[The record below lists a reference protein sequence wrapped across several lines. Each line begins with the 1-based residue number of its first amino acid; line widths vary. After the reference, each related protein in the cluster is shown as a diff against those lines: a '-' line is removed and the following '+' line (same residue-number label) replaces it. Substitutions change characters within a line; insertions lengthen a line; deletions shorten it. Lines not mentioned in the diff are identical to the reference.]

1 MKRSLA
7 LGLSLTLLASP
18 VWATEKDTLKAR
30 QDRLSNQLEESK
42 KAQDE
47 TDAELEVTEAE
58 RDAVTTEIRAVNER
72 LEGLSEQIAVQQEEA
87 DAARTELEETRDQ
100 LTAQGQYLES
110 QKALLSERL
119 RVLQVHE
126 DQSYLQV
133 VFESRSFGDFVT
145 RLLTAQTIADQDR
158 DLIHNYMSE
167 VERLEALEA
176 RQRTQLSF
184 LKQKEREL
192 VVTKQALD
200 VAAEQKRDLLSELNE
215 QVELLEL
222 EKMSREE
229 EQALMS
235 EQSRIIAG
243 QLEAIAQAE
252 REAAARA
259 EAEAKAQAEA
269 QAKAQAEAQAKA
281 EAEARARADAKA
293 EADKRADDNAPTA
306 PAPVP
311 TPPPPAKAP
320 TNVTGPATSFVRPV
334 SGYVSSPF
342 GPRQNPLTGVAE
354 SHRGIDLVNATGTP
368 IVAAAPGIVVK
379 AAPATGYGNVVFV
392 SHIVGGEVWTTVY
405 AHLDAITVTSGQTV
419 GAGQTVGTLGN
430 TGWSTGPHLHF
441 ELHRGQW
448 APGQPN
454 AVDPG
459 PYIGY

>member
-158 DLIHNYMSE
+158 DLIHSYMSE

-200 VAAEQKRDLLSELNE
+200 VAAEQKRGLLSELNE

-259 EAEAKAQAEA
+259 EAEAKA
-269 QAKAQAEAQAKA
+269 KAQAEAQAKA

-293 EADKRADDNAPTA
+293 EVDKRADDKAPTA
-306 PAPVP
+306 PAPAP
-311 TPPPPAKAP
+311 TTPPPAETP

-368 IVAAAPGIVVK
+368 IVAAAPGIVIK

-405 AHLDAITVTSGQTV
+405 AHLDAITVKSGQTV
-419 GAGQTVGTLGN
+419 GAGQTVGTLGS

>member
-1 MKRSLA
+1 
-7 LGLSLTLLASP
+7 
-18 VWATEKDTLKAR
+18 
-30 QDRLSNQLEESK
+30 
-42 KAQDE
+42 
-47 TDAELEVTEAE
+47 
-58 RDAVTTEIRAVNER
+58 
-72 LEGLSEQIAVQQEEA
+72 
-87 DAARTELEETRDQ
+87 
-100 LTAQGQYLES
+100 
-110 QKALLSERL
+110 
-119 RVLQVHE
+119 
-126 DQSYLQV
+126 
-133 VFESRSFGDFVT
+133 
-145 RLLTAQTIADQDR
+145 LTAQTIADQDR

-167 VERLEALEA
+167 VERLGALEA

>member
-158 DLIHNYMSE
+158 DLIHSYMSE

-200 VAAEQKRDLLSELNE
+200 VAAEQKRGLLSELNE

-259 EAEAKAQAEA
+259 EAEAKA
-269 QAKAQAEAQAKA
+269 KAQAEAQAKA
-281 EAEARARADAKA
+281 EAEARARADAKV
-293 EADKRADDNAPTA
+293 EVDKRTDDKAPTA
-306 PAPVP
+306 PAPAP
-311 TPPPPAKAP
+311 TTPPPAETP

-368 IVAAAPGIVVK
+368 IVAAAPGIVIK

-419 GAGQTVGTLGN
+419 GAGQTVGTLGS

>member
-18 VWATEKDTLKAR
+18 VMATEKDTLKAR
-30 QDRLSNQLEESK
+30 QDRLSDQLERSK

-47 TDAELEVTEAE
+47 TDAELDITEAE
-58 RDAVTTEIRAVNER
+58 RDAVATEIRAVDER

-87 DAARTELEETRDQ
+87 DAARTELEATRGQ
-100 LTAQGQYLES
+100 LAAQGQTLES

-126 DQSYLQV
+126 DRSYLQV

-145 RLLTAQTIADQDR
+145 RLMTAQTIAEQDR
-158 DLIHNYMSE
+158 DLIHSYMNE
-167 VERLEALEA
+167 VERLETLEA

-184 LKQKEREL
+184 VKQKEREL

-200 VAAEQKRDLLSELNE
+200 AAAEQKRDLLSELNE

-222 EKMSREE
+222 EKMSRAE

-243 QLEAIAQAE
+243 QLEAIATAE
-252 REAAARA
+252 REAAEAAARAEAEARARA
-259 EAEAKAQAEA
+259 EAEAKAQAD
-269 QAKAQAEAQAKA
+269 AKAAA
-281 EAEARARADAKA
+281 EAEGQVDEKPAVSPPSA
-293 EADKRADDNAPTA
+293 EAPTDVA
-306 PAPVP
+306 
-311 TPPPPAKAP
+311 
-320 TNVTGPATSFVRPV
+320 GPMTSFVRPV

-368 IVAAAPGIVVK
+368 IVAAAPGIVIK

-405 AHLDAITVTSGQTV
+405 GHLDAITVTSGQTV
-419 GAGQTVGTLGN
+419 AAGQTVGTLGN

>member
-158 DLIHNYMSE
+158 DLIHSYMSE

-200 VAAEQKRDLLSELNE
+200 VAAEQKRGLLSELNE

-259 EAEAKAQAEA
+259 EAEAKA
-269 QAKAQAEAQAKA
+269 KAQAEAQARA

-293 EADKRADDNAPTA
+293 EADKRTDDKAPTA
-306 PAPVP
+306 PAPAP
-311 TPPPPAKAP
+311 TTPPPAETP

-368 IVAAAPGIVVK
+368 IVAAAPGIVIK

-419 GAGQTVGTLGN
+419 GAGQTVGTLGS

>member
-18 VWATEKDTLKAR
+18 VMATEKDTLKAR

-47 TDAELEVTEAE
+47 TDAELDITEAE
-58 RDAVTTEIRAVNER
+58 RDAVATEIRAVNER

-100 LTAQGQYLES
+100 LAAHGQYLES

-126 DQSYLQV
+126 DRSYLQV

-145 RLLTAQTIADQDR
+145 RLLTAQTIAEQDR
-158 DLIHNYMSE
+158 DLIHTYMNE
-167 VERLEALEA
+167 VERLETLEA

-222 EKMSREE
+222 EKMSRAE
-229 EQALMS
+229 EQALMN

-243 QLEAIAQAE
+243 QLEAIATAE
-252 REAAARA
+252 REAAEAQARA
-259 EAEAKAQAEA
+259 AAAAEAKGQSDE
-269 QAKAQAEAQAKA
+269 KA
-281 EAEARARADAKA
+281 
-293 EADKRADDNAPTA
+293 TA
-306 PAPVP
+306 SPAP
-311 TPPPPAKAP
+311 TPPPPAEAP
-320 TNVTGPATSFVRPV
+320 TNVSGPATSFVRPV

-368 IVAAAPGIVVK
+368 IVAAAPGIVIK

-392 SHIVGGEVWTTVY
+392 SHIVGGAVWTTVY
-405 AHLDAITVTSGQTV
+405 AHLDSITVSSGQTV
-419 GAGQTVGTLGN
+419 SAGQTVGTLGN

>member
-18 VWATEKDTLKAR
+18 VMATEKDTLKAR

-47 TDAELEVTEAE
+47 TDAELDITEAE
-58 RDAVTTEIRAVNER
+58 RDAVSTEIRAVNER

-100 LTAQGQYLES
+100 LAAQGQYLES

-126 DQSYLQV
+126 DRSYLQV

-145 RLLTAQTIADQDR
+145 RLLTAQTIAEQDR
-158 DLIHNYMSE
+158 DLIHTYMSE
-167 VERLEALEA
+167 VERLESLEA

-200 VAAEQKRDLLSELNE
+200 VAVEQKRDLLSELNE

-222 EKMSREE
+222 EKMSRGE
-229 EQALMS
+229 EQALMN

-243 QLEAIAQAE
+243 QLEAIATAE
-252 REAAARA
+252 REAAEAQARAEAEARAKA

-269 QAKAQAEAQAKA
+269 KAAAEAKGQS
-281 EAEARARADAKA
+281 E
-293 EADKRADDNAPTA
+293 DKPAASPA
-306 PAPVP
+306 PAPS
-311 TPPPPAKAP
+311 PPAKVP
-320 TNVTGPATSFVRPV
+320 TNVSTPATSFVRPV

-368 IVAAAPGIVVK
+368 IVAAAPGIVIK

-419 GAGQTVGTLGN
+419 SAGQTVGTLGN

>member
-158 DLIHNYMSE
+158 DLIHSYMSE

-200 VAAEQKRDLLSELNE
+200 VAAEQKRGLLSELNE

-259 EAEAKAQAEA
+259 EAEAKA
-269 QAKAQAEAQAKA
+269 KAQAEAQARA

-293 EADKRADDNAPTA
+293 EADKRADDKAPTA
-306 PAPVP
+306 PAPAP
-311 TPPPPAKAP
+311 TTPPPAETP

-368 IVAAAPGIVVK
+368 IVAAAPGIVIK

-419 GAGQTVGTLGN
+419 GAGQTVGTLGS

>member
-158 DLIHNYMSE
+158 DLIHSYMSE

-200 VAAEQKRDLLSELNE
+200 VAAEQKQGLLSELNE

-259 EAEAKAQAEA
+259 EAEAKAKAQAE
-269 QAKAQAEAQAKA
+269 AEAQAKA

-293 EADKRADDNAPTA
+293 EADKRADDKAPTA
-306 PAPVP
+306 PAPAP
-311 TPPPPAKAP
+311 TTPPPAETP

-368 IVAAAPGIVVK
+368 IVAAAPGIVIK

-419 GAGQTVGTLGN
+419 GAGQTVGTLGS

-448 APGQPN
+448 VPGQPN

>member
-158 DLIHNYMSE
+158 DLIHSYMSE

-200 VAAEQKRDLLSELNE
+200 VAAEQKQGLLSELNE

-259 EAEAKAQAEA
+259 EAEAKA
-269 QAKAQAEAQAKA
+269 KAQAEAQARA

-293 EADKRADDNAPTA
+293 EADKRADDKAPTA
-306 PAPVP
+306 PAPAP
-311 TPPPPAKAP
+311 TTPPPAETP

-368 IVAAAPGIVVK
+368 IVAAAPGIVIK

>member
-158 DLIHNYMSE
+158 DLIHSYMSE

-200 VAAEQKRDLLSELNE
+200 VAAEQKQGLLSELNE

-259 EAEAKAQAEA
+259 EAEAKA
-269 QAKAQAEAQAKA
+269 KAQAEAQAKA

-293 EADKRADDNAPTA
+293 EADKRADDKAPTA
-306 PAPVP
+306 PAPAP
-311 TPPPPAKAP
+311 TTPPPAETP

-368 IVAAAPGIVVK
+368 IVAAAPGIVIK

-419 GAGQTVGTLGN
+419 GAGQTVGTLGS

-459 PYIGY
+459 PYIVY

>member
-158 DLIHNYMSE
+158 DLIHSYMSE

-200 VAAEQKRDLLSELNE
+200 VAAEQKQGLLSELNE

-259 EAEAKAQAEA
+259 EAEAKA
-269 QAKAQAEAQAKA
+269 KAQAEAQAKA

-293 EADKRADDNAPTA
+293 EADKRADDKAPTA
-306 PAPVP
+306 PAPAP
-311 TPPPPAKAP
+311 TTPPPAETP

-368 IVAAAPGIVVK
+368 IVAAAPGIVIK
-379 AAPATGYGNVVFV
+379 AARATGYGNVVFV

-419 GAGQTVGTLGN
+419 GAGQTVGTLGS

>member
-18 VWATEKDTLKAR
+18 VMATEKDTLKAR
-30 QDRLSNQLEESK
+30 QDRLSDQLERSK

-47 TDAELEVTEAE
+47 TDAELDITEAE
-58 RDAVTTEIRAVNER
+58 RDAVATEIRAVDER

-87 DAARTELEETRDQ
+87 DAARTELEATRGQ
-100 LTAQGQYLES
+100 LAAQGQTLES

-126 DQSYLQV
+126 DRSYLQV

-145 RLLTAQTIADQDR
+145 RLMTAQTIAEQDR
-158 DLIHNYMSE
+158 DLIHSYMNE
-167 VERLEALEA
+167 VERLETLET

-184 LKQKEREL
+184 VKQKEREL

-200 VAAEQKRDLLSELNE
+200 AAAEQKRDLLSELNE

-222 EKMSREE
+222 EKMSRAE
-229 EQALMS
+229 EQALMN
-235 EQSRIIAG
+235 EQNRIIAG
-243 QLEAIAQAE
+243 QLEAIATAE
-252 REAAARA
+252 REAAEAAARAEAEARARA
-259 EAEAKAQAEA
+259 EAEAKAQAD
-269 QAKAQAEAQAKA
+269 AKAAA
-281 EAEARARADAKA
+281 EAEGQVDEKPAVSPPSA
-293 EADKRADDNAPTA
+293 EALTDVA
-306 PAPVP
+306 
-311 TPPPPAKAP
+311 
-320 TNVTGPATSFVRPV
+320 GPMTSFVRPV

-368 IVAAAPGIVVK
+368 IVAAAPGIVIK

-405 AHLDAITVTSGQTV
+405 GHLDAITVTSGQTV
-419 GAGQTVGTLGN
+419 AAGQTVGTLGN

>member
-158 DLIHNYMSE
+158 DLIHSYMSE

-200 VAAEQKRDLLSELNE
+200 VAAEQKQGLLSELNE

-259 EAEAKAQAEA
+259 EAEAKA
-269 QAKAQAEAQAKA
+269 KAQAEAQARA

-293 EADKRADDNAPTA
+293 EADKRTDDKAPTA
-306 PAPVP
+306 PAPAP
-311 TPPPPAKAP
+311 TTPPPAETP

-368 IVAAAPGIVVK
+368 IVAAAPGIVIK

-419 GAGQTVGTLGN
+419 GAGQTVGTLGS

>member
-158 DLIHNYMSE
+158 DLIHSYMSE

-200 VAAEQKRDLLSELNE
+200 VAAEQKQGLLSELNE

-259 EAEAKAQAEA
+259 EAEAKA
-269 QAKAQAEAQAKA
+269 KAQAEAQAKA

-293 EADKRADDNAPTA
+293 EADKREDDKAPTA
-306 PAPVP
+306 PAPAP
-311 TPPPPAKAP
+311 TTPPPAETP

-368 IVAAAPGIVVK
+368 IVAAAPGIVIK

-419 GAGQTVGTLGN
+419 GAGQTVGTLGS